1 MLEHG
6 IMCKSVS
13 VANIAAAMEQQP
25 IDYSD
30 IDSNPDI
37 CVYEKQQQKHV
48 RWLKNTP
55 RYLAVQAEIGRLK
68 LKALEAPKQSKPRQR
83 QVKQLLPP
91 RYTAGQQ
98 RNTSVTKS
106 HLAPKTAAATAKHP
120 QCRAGVRQ
128 RLRLAFQL
136 RTTPHG
142 RTCCCTLIRMPW

>member
-1 MLEHG
+1 MVLVVFN
-6 IMCKSVS
+6 SVS
-13 VANIAAAMEQQP
+13 VADTAAAMEQQP

-106 HLAPKTAAATAKHP
+106 HLAQKTAAATAKP
-120 QCRAGVRQ
+120 RRRAATV
-128 RLRLAFQL
+128 APSFSAEDD
-136 RTTPHG
+136 TTWQDVLLHID
-142 RTCCCTLIRMPW
+142 TDAVVSV